1 MGRFMNHKKWMAV
14 IALAVTALILTHLPV
29 SEADAAA
36 SASDFQTQG
45 STLVKYRGTEE
56 RVTIPDTVE
65 VVGESAFENNQKVQ
79 FVVIPKSVKRLD
91 AYVFWGCNNLEEVVL
106 GKGLTAVDEYS
117 FAGCTGL
124 KQITI
129 PENIQSIDAQ
139 AFAGCVNL
147 TDIYIPATVTG
158 IAEDAFLN
166 CDNVTIH
173 ADEGSVAA
181 QFAQKLAEQKNRDP
195 LVTAAPVQT
204 PTAVSRPD
212 TQATTE
218 PVSTATPA
226 PVATPVPGNVLGSTI
241 IVGNHA
247 LVMVHPGEEK
257 VQQGYTEPEA
267 GQETGE
273 EQDITAETENGK
285 IPEWMYYRNQ
295 SVSAVTIPEG
305 TTEIGRFAFSR
316 SSLRTVT
323 IPEGVTVI
331 DYAAFYH
338 CDNLDNVILPDTV
351 NTVGAKAFTHTGWL
365 DDFEENS
372 MDDFLI
378 SGDILVAYKGNLP
391 EVVIPDGVR
400 VIAEEAF
407 RNHTELKKVHLPASV
422 TDIGND
428 AFPEGIEIINE
439 YWGDLTDTRNRNRH
453 KID

>member
-1 MGRFMNHKKWMAV
+1 MNHKKWMAV

-79 FVVIPKSVKRLD
+79 FVVISKSVKRLD

-129 PENIQSIDAQ
+129 PENVQSIDAQ
-139 AFAGCVNL
+139 AFAGCINL

-212 TQATTE
+212 TQATAE

-323 IPEGVTVI
+323 IPEGVTTI

-351 NTVGAKAFTHTGWL
+351 NTVGAKAFTHTGWM

-439 YWGDLTDTRNRNRH
+439 
-453 KID
+453 

>member
-1 MGRFMNHKKWMAV
+1 MNHKKWMAV

-129 PENIQSIDAQ
+129 PENVQSIDAQ
-139 AFAGCVNL
+139 AFAGCINL

-181 QFAQKLAEQKNRDP
+181 QFSQKLAEQKNRDP

-218 PVSTATPA
+218 PVLTTTPA

-241 IVGNHA
+241 VVGNHA

-439 YWGDLTDTRNRNRH
+439 
-453 KID
+453 

>member
-181 QFAQKLAEQKNRDP
+181 QFAQKLAEQKSRDP

-204 PTAVSRPD
+204 PTAVSGPD

-226 PVATPVPGNVLGSTI
+226 PAATPVPGNVLGSTI

-285 IPEWMYYRNQ
+285 VPEWMYYRNQ
-295 SVSAVTIPEG
+295 SVGAVTIPEG

-323 IPEGVTVI
+323 IPEGVTTI

-338 CDNLDNVILPDTV
+338 CDNLDNVVLPDTV
-351 NTVGAKAFTHTGWL
+351 TTVGAKAFTHTGWL
-365 DDFEENS
+365 NHFEENS

-378 SGDILVAYKGNLP
+378 SGDILIAYKGNLP
-391 EVVIPDGVR
+391 KVVIPDGVR

-439 YWGDLTDTRNRNRH
+439 
-453 KID
+453 

>member
-204 PTAVSRPD
+204 PTEVSRPD

-439 YWGDLTDTRNRNRH
+439 
-453 KID
+453 

>member
-79 FVVIPKSVKRLD
+79 FVVIPKSVKRLE

-351 NTVGAKAFTHTGWL
+351 NTVGAKAFTHTGWM

-439 YWGDLTDTRNRNRH
+439 
-453 KID
+453 

>member
-1 MGRFMNHKKWMAV
+1 MNHKKWMAV

-218 PVSTATPA
+218 PVLTATPA

-323 IPEGVTVI
+323 IPEGVTTI

-351 NTVGAKAFTHTGWL
+351 NTVGAKAFTHTGWM

-439 YWGDLTDTRNRNRH
+439 
-453 KID
+453 

>member
-65 VVGESAFENNQKVQ
+65 VVGESAFENYQMVQ

-285 IPEWMYYRNQ
+285 VPEWMYYRNQ

-351 NTVGAKAFTHTGWL
+351 NTVGAKAFTHTGWM

-439 YWGDLTDTRNRNRH
+439 
-453 KID
+453 

>member
-267 GQETGE
+267 GQEIGE

-323 IPEGVTVI
+323 IPEGVTTI

-351 NTVGAKAFTHTGWL
+351 NTVGAKAFTHTGWM

-439 YWGDLTDTRNRNRH
+439 
-453 KID
+453 

>member
-147 TDIYIPATVTG
+147 TDIYIQATVTG

-323 IPEGVTVI
+323 IPEGVTTI

-351 NTVGAKAFTHTGWL
+351 NTVGAKAFTHTGWM

-439 YWGDLTDTRNRNRH
+439 
-453 KID
+453 

>member
-226 PVATPVPGNVLGSTI
+226 PAATPVPGNVLGSTI

-273 EQDITAETENGK
+273 EQDITDETENGK

-351 NTVGAKAFTHTGWL
+351 NTVGAKAFTHTLWM

-439 YWGDLTDTRNRNRH
+439 
-453 KID
+453 

>member
-1 MGRFMNHKKWMAV
+1 MNHKKWMAV

-218 PVSTATPA
+218 PLSTATPA

-273 EQDITAETENGK
+273 EQDITAETENGR

-323 IPEGVTVI
+323 IPEGVTTI

-351 NTVGAKAFTHTGWL
+351 NTVGAKAFTHTGWM

-439 YWGDLTDTRNRNRH
+439 
-453 KID
+453 

>member
-195 LVTAAPVQT
+195 LVTAAPAQT

-285 IPEWMYYRNQ
+285 VPEWMYYRNQ
-295 SVSAVTIPEG
+295 AVGAVTIPEG

-323 IPEGVTVI
+323 IPEGVTTI

-338 CDNLDNVILPDTV
+338 CDNLDSVILPDTV

-439 YWGDLTDTRNRNRH
+439 
-453 KID
+453 

>member
-79 FVVIPKSVKRLD
+79 FVVIPKSVKRLE

-218 PVSTATPA
+218 PLSTATPA

-285 IPEWMYYRNQ
+285 VPEWMYYRNQ

-391 EVVIPDGVR
+391 EVVIPNGVR

-428 AFPEGIEIINE
+428 AFPEGIEILN
-439 YWGDLTDTRNRNRH
+439 D
-453 KID
+453 

>member
-181 QFAQKLAEQKNRDP
+181 QFSQKLAEQKKRDP

-218 PVSTATPA
+218 PVSTTTPA

-241 IVGNHA
+241 VVGNHA

-273 EQDITAETENGK
+273 EQDITAETENGR

-439 YWGDLTDTRNRNRH
+439 
-453 KID
+453 

>member
-106 GKGLTAVDEYS
+106 GKGLTTVDEYS

-129 PENIQSIDAQ
+129 PENVQSIDAQ
-139 AFAGCVNL
+139 AFAGCINL

-285 IPEWMYYRNQ
+285 VPEWMYYRNQ

-351 NTVGAKAFTHTGWL
+351 NTVGAKAFTHTGWM

-439 YWGDLTDTRNRNRH
+439 
-453 KID
+453 

>member
-1 MGRFMNHKKWMAV
+1 MGRFMNHKKWV
-14 IALAVTALILTHLPV
+14 VALALIATALILTHLPV

-181 QFAQKLAEQKNRDP
+181 QFSQKLAEQKNRDP

-391 EVVIPDGVR
+391 EVVIPNGVR

-439 YWGDLTDTRNRNRH
+439 
-453 KID
+453 

>member
-1 MGRFMNHKKWMAV
+1 MNHKKWMAV

-79 FVVIPKSVKRLD
+79 FVVIPKSVNRLD

-323 IPEGVTVI
+323 IPEGVTTI

-351 NTVGAKAFTHTGWL
+351 NTVGAKAFTHTGWM

-439 YWGDLTDTRNRNRH
+439 
-453 KID
+453 

>member
-1 MGRFMNHKKWMAV
+1 MAV

-79 FVVIPKSVKRLD
+79 FVVISKSVKRLD

-226 PVATPVPGNVLGSTI
+226 PAATPVPGNVLGSTI

-285 IPEWMYYRNQ
+285 VPEWMYYRNQ

-351 NTVGAKAFTHTGWL
+351 NTVGAKAFTHTGWM

-439 YWGDLTDTRNRNRH
+439 
-453 KID
+453 

>member
-129 PENIQSIDAQ
+129 PENVQSIDAQ
-139 AFAGCVNL
+139 AFAGCINL

-181 QFAQKLAEQKNRDP
+181 QFSQKLAEQKNRDP

-218 PVSTATPA
+218 PVSTTTPA

-241 IVGNHA
+241 VVGNHA

-351 NTVGAKAFTHTGWL
+351 NTVGAKAFTHTGWM

-439 YWGDLTDTRNRNRH
+439 
-453 KID
+453 

>member
-1 MGRFMNHKKWMAV
+1 MNHKKWMAV

-36 SASDFQTQG
+36 SASDFQIEG
-45 STLVKYRGTEE
+45 STLTKYRGSDE

-338 CDNLDNVILPDTV
+338 CDNLDNVVLPDTV

-439 YWGDLTDTRNRNRH
+439 
-453 KID
+453 

>member
-226 PVATPVPGNVLGSTI
+226 PAATPVPGNVLGSTI

-295 SVSAVTIPEG
+295 SVGAVTIPEG

-351 NTVGAKAFTHTGWL
+351 NTVGAKAFTHTLWMDG
-365 DDFEENS
+365 FEENS

-439 YWGDLTDTRNRNRH
+439 
-453 KID
+453 

>member
-181 QFAQKLAEQKNRDP
+181 QFSQKLAEQKNRDP

-391 EVVIPDGVR
+391 EVVIPNGVR

-439 YWGDLTDTRNRNRH
+439 
-453 KID
+453 

>member
-181 QFAQKLAEQKNRDP
+181 QFAQKLAEQKSRDP

-204 PTAVSRPD
+204 PTAVSGPD

-226 PVATPVPGNVLGSTI
+226 PAATPVPGNVLGSTI

-295 SVSAVTIPEG
+295 SVGAVTIPEG

-323 IPEGVTVI
+323 IPEGVTTI

-338 CDNLDNVILPDTV
+338 CDDLDNVVLPDTV
-351 NTVGAKAFTHTGWL
+351 TTVGAKAFTHTGWL
-365 DDFEENS
+365 NHFEENS

-378 SGDILVAYKGNLP
+378 SGDILIAYKGNLP

-439 YWGDLTDTRNRNRH
+439 
-453 KID
+453 

>member
-323 IPEGVTVI
+323 IPEGVTTI

-351 NTVGAKAFTHTGWL
+351 YTVGAKAFTHTGWM

-439 YWGDLTDTRNRNRH
+439 
-453 KID
+453 

>member
-378 SGDILVAYKGNLP
+378 SWDILVAYKGNLP

-439 YWGDLTDTRNRNRH
+439 
-453 KID
+453 

>member
-106 GKGLTAVDEYS
+106 GKGLTTVDEYS

-241 IVGNHA
+241 VVGNHA

-285 IPEWMYYRNQ
+285 VPEWMYYRNQ

-439 YWGDLTDTRNRNRH
+439 
-453 KID
+453 

>member
-79 FVVIPKSVKRLD
+79 FVVIPKSVKRLE

-226 PVATPVPGNVLGSTI
+226 PAATPVPGNVLGSTI

-323 IPEGVTVI
+323 IPEGVTTI

-351 NTVGAKAFTHTGWL
+351 NTVGAKAFTHTGWM

-407 RNHTELKKVHLPASV
+407 QNHTELKKVHLPASV

-439 YWGDLTDTRNRNRH
+439 
-453 KID
+453 

>member
-129 PENIQSIDAQ
+129 PENVQSIDAQ
-139 AFAGCVNL
+139 AFAGCINL

-181 QFAQKLAEQKNRDP
+181 QFSQKLAEQKNRDP

-218 PVSTATPA
+218 PVSTTTPA
-226 PVATPVPGNVLGSTI
+226 PVATPVPGNLLGSTI

-439 YWGDLTDTRNRNRH
+439 
-453 KID
+453 

>member
-1 MGRFMNHKKWMAV
+1 MAV

-212 TQATTE
+212 TQATAE

-323 IPEGVTVI
+323 IPEGVTTI

-351 NTVGAKAFTHTGWL
+351 NTVGAKAFTHTGWM

-439 YWGDLTDTRNRNRH
+439 
-453 KID
+453 

>member
-129 PENIQSIDAQ
+129 PENVQSIDAQ
-139 AFAGCVNL
+139 AFAGCINL

-181 QFAQKLAEQKNRDP
+181 QFSQKLAEQKNRDP

-351 NTVGAKAFTHTGWL
+351 NTVGAKAFTHTGWM

-391 EVVIPDGVR
+391 EVVIPNGVR

-439 YWGDLTDTRNRNRH
+439 
-453 KID
+453 

>member
-129 PENIQSIDAQ
+129 PENVQSIDAQ
-139 AFAGCVNL
+139 AFAGCINL

-181 QFAQKLAEQKNRDP
+181 QFSQKLAEQKKRDP

-226 PVATPVPGNVLGSTI
+226 PVATPVPGNLLGSTI

-273 EQDITAETENGK
+273 EQDITAETENGR

-439 YWGDLTDTRNRNRH
+439 
-453 KID
+453 